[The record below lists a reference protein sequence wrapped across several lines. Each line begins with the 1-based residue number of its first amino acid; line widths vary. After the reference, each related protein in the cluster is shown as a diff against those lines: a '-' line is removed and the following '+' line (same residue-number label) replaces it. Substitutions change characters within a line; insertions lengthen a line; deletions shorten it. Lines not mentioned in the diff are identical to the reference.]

1 MELDIDM
8 TCVYEPRKYMDSALP
23 DLQAMVDR
31 YRTSRPTSRTLLR
44 TLLRDDQH
52 LSQWE
57 RAFHHATVNAARLQD
72 ATAIASCSHGRDLL
86 SVARRSWRQACRS
99 PEGRLAFLRAAC
111 ADEELTPEALSEA
124 VLWVIHGRAV
134 PNSWAPLFLQVAFAV
149 PRWVTENWSS
159 ENYVLTVPYWF
170 PNSVAS
176 SHVVKSTHPTVNAV
190 FPAVTDTIADTFAAL
205 WNPLEN
211 GAYQLPEAAYAAAR
225 ALTAPPPVMA

>member
-8 TCVYEPRKYMDSALP
+8 TCVYEPRKYMGSALP
-23 DLQAMVDR
+23 ELQAMVDR
-31 YRTSRPTSRTLLR
+31 YRTSRPTSHTLLR

-86 SVARRSWRQACRS
+86 SAARRSWWQECRS

-111 ADEELTPEALSEA
+111 FEEELTPDALSDP
-124 VLWVIHGRAV
+124 VLWVIHGRVA
-134 PNSWAPLFLQVAFAV
+134 PHSWAPLFLQVAFAV
-149 PRWVTENWSS
+149 PRWVTENWGIGI
-159 ENYVLTVPYWF
+159 NVLTVPYWF
-170 PNSVAS
+170 PNSGAS
-176 SHVVKSTHPTVNAV
+176 GNVINSTHPKLNAV

-205 WNPLEN
+205 WNPLDN
-211 GAYQLPEAAYAAAR
+211 GAYRLPEAAYAAAQ
-225 ALTAPPPVMA
+225 ALTAPPPVMV